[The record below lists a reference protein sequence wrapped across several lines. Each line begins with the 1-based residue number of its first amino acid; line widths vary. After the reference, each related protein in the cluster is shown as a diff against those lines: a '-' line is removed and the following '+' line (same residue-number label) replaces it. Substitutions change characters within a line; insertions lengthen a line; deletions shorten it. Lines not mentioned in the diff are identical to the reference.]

1 MKCDVGKLFYK
12 KIFWIFLIASII
24 GAFYEEL
31 LFIIKN
37 FVNYGVFSWEPRRGV
52 FWGPI
57 SPIYGMGAVLM
68 CIVLVN
74 QKDSL
79 VKTFFKASIL
89 GGLTEYIISFLQ
101 EFFLGTTS
109 WNYTGQF
116 LNINGRT
123 TGIFMLF
130 WGTLGICFVK
140 IVYPFLSKSI
150 DYISNTFGTHITTIV
165 IIIVLIDIV
174 ISWSALIRQTLRHN
188 SIQPITVVGRVYDK
202 YFDDQYI
209 LEKFPNMV
217 RNK

>member
-1 MKCDVGKLFYK
+1 MKLVVNNISLK

-24 GAFYEEL
+24 GAFYEETL
-31 LFIIKN
+31 LIIKGII
-37 FVNYGVFSWEPRRGV
+37 NYSTIMWEPRRGV

-74 QKDSL
+74 EKDSL

-89 GGLTEYIISFLQ
+89 GGLTEYVISFLQ

-109 WNYTGQF
+109 WNYTGKF
-116 LNINGRT
+116 LNIGGRT
-123 TGIFMLF
+123 TVPFMLF
-130 WGTLGICFVK
+130 WGVLGICFVK
-140 IVYPFLSKSI
+140 IIYPALSRVIDIISNKFGTNITVIIFIILSI
-150 DYISNTFGTHITTIV
+150 DIF
-165 IIIVLIDIV
+165 

-188 SIQPITVVGRVYDK
+188 SIEPITIVGKVYDK
-202 YFDDQYI
+202 YFDDDYI

>member
-1 MKCDVGKLFYK
+1 MKLIVNNLSFK

-24 GAFYEEL
+24 GAFYEET
-31 LFIIKN
+31 LFVIKN
-37 FVNYGVFSWEPRRGV
+37 IINYGLFAWEPRRGV

-74 QKDSL
+74 KKDSL
-79 VKTFFKASIL
+79 VKTFFKAAIL

-109 WNYTGQF
+109 WNYTGQL

-123 TGIFMLF
+123 TIPFMLF
-130 WGTLGICFVK
+130 WGILGILFVK
-140 IVYPFLSKSI
+140 IVYPILSKTIDFISNKFGTNITAILIIILSI
-150 DYISNTFGTHITTIV
+150 DIF
-165 IIIVLIDIV
+165 
-174 ISWSALIRQTLRHN
+174 ISWSALIRQSLRHN
-188 SIQPITVVGRVYDK
+188 NIEPVTVVGEVYDE
-202 YFDDQYI
+202 YFSDDYI